1 MRLSERQDEVLADL
15 EIIFLEEGFKTIT
28 IAELAARTK
37 CSKRT
42 LYDIAPSKQDLVI
55 LVMTRWLSRIRHLG
69 WTGALEHDDPVK
81 RVEAY
86 LSPGVSESRRASSQ
100 FLEDVQASTTARTML
115 EAHQKER
122 TQVLKDIL
130 ADGVRRGRFRRL
142 NPALVA
148 EVFLASV
155 GRINEPALLDET
167 RLGFSEAFS
176 EFFQLI
182 LHGIVKDD
190 TKAAARKS

>member
-1 MRLSERQDEVLADL
+1 
-15 EIIFLEEGFKTIT
+15 
-28 IAELAARTK
+28 
-37 CSKRT
+37 
-42 LYDIAPSKQDLVI
+42 
-55 LVMTRWLSRIRHLG
+55 
-69 WTGALEHDDPVK
+69 
-81 RVEAY
+81 
-86 LSPGVSESRRASSQ
+86 
-100 FLEDVQASTTARTML
+100 ML

-167 RLGFSEAFS
+167 RLGFSEAFG

-190 TKAAARKS
+190 AKSSARKS